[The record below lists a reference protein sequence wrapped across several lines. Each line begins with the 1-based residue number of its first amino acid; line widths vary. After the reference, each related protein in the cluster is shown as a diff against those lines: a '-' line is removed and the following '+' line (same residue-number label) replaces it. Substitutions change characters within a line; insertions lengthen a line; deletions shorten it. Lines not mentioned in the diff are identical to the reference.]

1 MKFEYLKSEAEIREL
16 IAYHNEFSE
25 FVTLDTETTDKDPR
39 KAKLLDVQM
48 SGYGEDE
55 AVMFDA
61 EFAPLILGIT
71 KPLVFWNHKYDV
83 KVLYRHG
90 VDISEKEIID
100 PMLIEHLVDENRDH
114 DLDSHVQEKYGSK
127 YKEEFWE
134 KYDNY
139 QDAPFVERLN
149 YAASDVVYTTRV
161 YLSLREAA
169 RAQQIPEE
177 LIRHVHRLAR
187 ALLRTELRGI
197 AIDLGYV
204 TEMGSQLK
212 SDIVKTE
219 RELRELGGA
228 HCEAIEL
235 DQWVKEIE
243 KYKTDKKRQS
253 VPKPEFNF
261 NASNQIAS
269 LLYDQLKLPV
279 QVNPKTRSRTAD
291 DKALEKLEDEH
302 PIIPRIR
309 ELRKYSKMYGS
320 FVEGILDRADQNRI
334 YPSFNVNGTATG
346 RISHSDPNMGQM
358 PSKGDWVKIRGIFVP
373 DEGKVLGTADYGQ
386 IEVCISAHYSQD
398 PNLLKI
404 ILEGASKHDLT
415 SEGLKIPRP
424 LAKTINFGMQYLCGP
439 DKVAK
444 VIGCSKAQGLEIW
457 QQYWNTYAGEK
468 RVIDQCIAKLE
479 AGEPIVNPFGRRRR
493 FPGYRRSGWANPAKG
508 QFDSEMRQAYNAL
521 IQGTASDITSRAFY
535 LFSEFLKK
543 ESWGRTWF
551 SLHDEI
557 IYEVAPERFEDARS
571 TLVSIMTGVG
581 KEVNLTV
588 PLTVDAS
595 DALLRWAK

>member
-1 MKFEYLKSEAEIREL
+1 MKFAQLTTEAEIRKL
-16 IAYHNEFSE
+16 IAFHNECSE

-39 KAKLLDVQM
+39 KAKLLDIQI
-48 SGYGEDE
+48 SGYVEDE
-55 AVMFDA
+55 AFMFGA
-61 EFAPLILGIT
+61 EFAPLLLELN
-71 KPLVFWNHKYDV
+71 KPFVFWNMKYDV

-90 VDISEKEIID
+90 VDIRGKEIVD
-100 PMLIEHLVDENRDH
+100 PMLIDHLVDENRDH
-114 DLDSHVQEKYGSK
+114 DLDSHVQELFNDD
-127 YKEEFWE
+127 YKERFWAE
-134 KYDNY
+134 YDNY
-139 QDAPFVERLN
+139 SDAPLDRRID
-149 YAASDVVYTTRV
+149 YGCRDIVYTGRV
-161 YLSLREAA
+161 YNHLRRQFDAQGLSLD
-169 RAQQIPEE
+169 
-177 LIRHVHRLAR
+177 LIKHVHRLGR
-187 ALLRTELRGI
+187 ALLNTEIQGI

-212 SDIVKTE
+212 TDIVKTE
-219 RELRELGGA
+219 RELREMGGA

-253 VPKPEFNF
+253 IEKPEFNF
-261 NASNQIAS
+261 QASGQVAT
-269 LLYDQLKLPV
+269 LLYDRLNLPV
-279 QVNPKTRSRTAD
+279 QINPKTRARTAD

-302 PIIPRIR
+302 PIIPKIR
-309 ELRKYSKMYGS
+309 QLRKYSKMYGA
-320 FVEGILDRADQNRI
+320 FVEGILDRADCGRI

-424 LAKTINFGMQYLCGP
+424 LAKTLNFGMQYLCGP

-468 RVIDQCIAKLE
+468 RVIDECIAKLE
-479 AGEPIVNPFGRRRR
+479 GGEPIVNPFGRKRR
-493 FPGYRRSGWANPAKG
+493 FPDYKRSGWANPAKG

-535 LFSEFLKK
+535 LFSEFIKN
-543 ESWGRTWF
+543 EGWGRTWF

-557 IYEVAPERFEDARS
+557 IYEVDPERFEDARN
-571 TLVSIMTGVG
+571 TLVSIMTEVG
-581 KEVNLTV
+581 KEINLTV

-595 DALLRWAK
+595 DALQRWAK